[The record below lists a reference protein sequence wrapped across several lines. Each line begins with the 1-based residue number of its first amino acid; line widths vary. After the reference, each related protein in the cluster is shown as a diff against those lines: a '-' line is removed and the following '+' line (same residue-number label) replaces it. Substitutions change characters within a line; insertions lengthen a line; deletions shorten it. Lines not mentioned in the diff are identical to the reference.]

1 MAIIENESLFFE
13 LFPRKYSEKHEDP
26 FISSTLGIGIDGK
39 GVFHF
44 YGELLMKSEFEE
56 ILSNIEEILSN
67 IYMMLKDE
75 INNFIFIPVE
85 PIFKMQVIKETL
97 TLYCWIFKFQTGKP
111 REHRF
116 YTNKTEVQTFYLQL
130 KEEMNNVLP
139 PPFLPK

>member
-13 LFPRKYSEKHEDP
+13 LFPRKYSEKDEDP

-56 ILSNIEEILSN
+56 ILSDIN
-67 IYMMLKDE
+67 MMLKDE